1 MGHVRMFSPGRKTS
15 ITTAI
20 KLETLQENGRVP
32 PARWFVNH

>member
-1 MGHVRMFSPGRKTS
+1 MQLATKA

-32 PARWFVNH
+32 PARWLSITD